1 MDAKLF
7 EVLGKYAGL
16 AGISIGLVLLIF
28 LAVLKKR
35 LPDSKQESSIILQV
49 MYLTFAI
56 GVIGILAWFFSHK
69 VATTIAGRVSDSN
82 TRSGVSDAEITLV
95 GRTESAHSDGAG
107 NFNLALV
114 GDQSDGP
121 FHMYVSKTGY
131 KVYDRGVS
139 AGQNNIEAELI
150 PATPATET
158 KNDSEKTETE
168 SNTSNAGAKGGVSYV
183 EQYSTDDVAS
193 GACKDFGTWAT
204 LCTADKP
211 KGWRIM
217 SQHFELT
224 GDRAGCAWAQ
234 CEPLGTITDTKACYR
249 FRTQGHD
256 EECGH
261 SGNTGIHYSRG
272 VLTVAWNHP

>member
-28 LAVLKKR
+28 LAILKKK
-35 LPDSKQESSIILQV
+35 LPGSKEESSIILQV

-56 GVIGILAWFFSHK
+56 GVIGIVAWFFSHK
-69 VATTIAGRVSDSN
+69 VATAIAGRVSDFS
-82 TRSGVSDAEITLV
+82 TRLGVSDAEITLV

-107 NFNLALV
+107 NFTLALV
-114 GDQSDGP
+114 GDPSDGP

-139 AGQNNIEAELI
+139 RGQNNIEAELI
-150 PATPATET
+150 PVAATTQANTGSET
-158 KNDSEKTETE
+158 TGTE
-168 SNTSNAGAKGGVSYV
+168 SSPPNTGTKSSV
-183 EQYSTDDVAS
+183 ETYSSDDVAS
-193 GACKDFGTWAT
+193 GACKDFGAWAT
-204 LCTADKP
+204 LCTPDKP
-211 KGWRIM
+211 KGWTIA

-234 CEPLGTITDTKACYR
+234 CEPLGSITDTKACYR

-261 SGNTGIHYSRG
+261 SGNTGIHYSKG